1 MEYRLIEELRINLN
15 SEIHVKLTDLGK
27 EIYYHRYD
35 DLNERAGREVIR
47 PSFPK
52 VDADGNTRFLLWDF
66 INLYGDYICMGAP
79 NVIDPLEIVCK
90 EEQKYGIQDPKNAAG
105 CN

>member
-1 MEYRLIEELRINLN
+1 MSGVYIGEHGELRINLN
-15 SEIHVKLTDLGK
+15 EEVKVKLTDLGK

-52 VDADGNTRFLLWDF
+52 VDADGYTRFLLWDF
-66 INLYGDYICMGAP
+66 INLYGNHIGMGFP
-79 NVIDPLEIVCK
+79 NVIRPLEIVC
-90 EEQKYGIQDPKNAAG
+90 EEAPT
-105 CN
+105 

>member
-1 MEYRLIEELRINLN
+1 MSGVYISEHGELRINLN
-15 SEIHVKLTDLGK
+15 EEVKVKLTDLGK

-52 VDADGNTRFLLWDF
+52 VDADGYTRFQLWDF
-66 INLYGDYICMGAP
+66 INLYVNHIWMGFP
-79 NVIDPLEIVCK
+79 NVIQPLEIVC
-90 EEQKYGIQDPKNAAG
+90 EEAPT
-105 CN
+105 